1 MLALRLALF
10 PYSLRAYYT
19 MDSMRLFPRST
30 VRVPIGE
37 EILGRLA
44 VRIGED
50 GVVEEL
56 RGSAEVAGFKC
67 LAALAD
73 NHYRSAGEL
82 YVLLAFPT
90 GVCSQR

>member
-1 MLALRLALF
+1 
-10 PYSLRAYYT
+10 